1 MRYARAQYIPGRWL
15 IVAPCCRELS
25 GRTGVRRIA
34 VVDEPAAS
42 GAEVIELKEAPGSGR
57 LSRKFE
63 NIAGTYSGLF
73 VRGKYSGR
81 AFGIFAA
88 LKIILGHYFW
98 IFLLHSY
105 HGVEG
110 IFPKNFP
117 GIGIG
122 SGGFNCRKPT
132 ICDEDLG
139 GVDCFVSVSDGTVV
153 ADLADGDGVSG
164 PSRQPRQES
173 LRRLFGWLFNLWF
186 GRWQSPPLQSL
197 ENRQRRHSSL
207 SL

>member
-1 MRYARAQYIPGRWL
+1 MRERAGIGTAKPEIRKY
-15 IVAPCCRELS
+15 CR
-25 GRTGVRRIA
+25 
-34 VVDEPAAS
+34 
-42 GAEVIELKEAPGSGR
+42 
-57 LSRKFE
+57 
-63 NIAGTYSGLF
+63 
-73 VRGKYSGR
+73 
-81 AFGIFAA
+81 GIFKDIRPGEYIRGEFFTWKNIRGGGLGDIRRLKNNPGA
-88 LKIILGHYFW
+88 L
-98 IFLLHSY
+98 FLDIPSY

-122 SGGFNCRKPT
+122 SGGFDCRKPT
-132 ICDEDLG
+132 VCDEDLG